1 MKLCSEEAQ
10 QILKKGGRLRKSYWR
25 KDDWMILHGVWFFRT
40 TNVFTSRGKE
50 RLRLNG
56 RDYQLYHISSDSMYE
71 SDFEEVEE
79 TKGYAGFGLDF

>member
-1 MKLCSEEAQ
+1 
-10 QILKKGGRLRKSYWR
+10 
-25 KDDWMILHGVWFFRT
+25 VWFFRT